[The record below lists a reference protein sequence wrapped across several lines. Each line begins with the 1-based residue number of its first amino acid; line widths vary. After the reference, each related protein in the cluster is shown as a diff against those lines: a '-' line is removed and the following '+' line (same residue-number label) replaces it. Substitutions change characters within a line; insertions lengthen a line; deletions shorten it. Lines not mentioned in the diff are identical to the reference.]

1 MMMLTIELPP
11 DTQAKLEK
19 RATETGQDMQT
30 YVLTLIRRDVGAP
43 PLRELFAPVRE
54 QIQASGVT
62 DEELEG
68 ELETAVS
75 DVRLKRRA

>member
-1 MMMLTIELPP
+1 MTMLTIELPP

-30 YVLTLIRRDVGAP
+30 YVLTLIRKDVDSLT
-43 PLRELFAPVRE
+43 LRELFAPVRE

-62 DEELEG
+62 DKELG
-68 ELETAVS
+68 AELETAIS
-75 DVRLKRRA
+75 DVRRKRRV